1 MVVTTKSEAQTL
13 SWGRRLGRLL
23 KGWDVVCLHGE
34 LGSGKTTLTRG
45 LARGAGSRSRVASPT
60 FSLARVYRGPRWI
73 IYHLDLYRVAANQ
86 TRDIGLEEFVSDPR
100 GICIV
105 EWPQAGTAYYPKD
118 RLEVHLSHVAGGR
131 KLRFAAK
138 GPRSREILRHMHRA
152 ALLRGQ
158 GKEMPDGVST

>member
-60 FSLARVYRGPRWI
+60 FSLARVYRGARWA
-73 IYHLDLYRVAANQ
+73 IYHLDLYRVSADQ
-86 TRDIGLEEFVSDPR
+86 TRDIGLEEFLSDPR
-100 GICIV
+100 GICVV
-105 EWPQAGTAYYPKD
+105 EWPQAGAAYYPKD
-118 RLEVHLSHVAGGR
+118 RLKIHLSHVADGR
-131 KLRFAAK
+131 RLRFTAQ
-138 GPRSREILRHMHRA
+138 GSRSREIVRRLKRM
-152 ALLRGQ
+152 L
-158 GKEMPDGVST
+158 